1 MEVLQVEPQT
11 NEQRVIEPVSPS
23 DLMRIII
30 GDGVASFAAIFHWD
44 VVMGGVEL
52 GGQAGWTP
60 CNCVWTQLK
69 GVGLQ

>member
-1 MEVLQVEPQT
+1 MEVLQVKPQT

-30 GDGVASFAAIFHWD
+30 GDGVASFAAIFSPGCSDGWS
-44 VVMGGVEL
+44 GV
-52 GGQAGWTP
+52 G
-60 CNCVWTQLK
+60 CVATQLQ